1 MSEEKTEQKFVKFG
15 TILWNKERQYSE
27 KYIPCYNCDGGE
39 DGIGCKI
46 CGGTGGRWIKFEI
59 MG

>member
-1 MSEEKTEQKFVKFG
+1 MEQVTKQKFVEFG
-15 TILWNKERQYSE
+15 TIRRNEERDCSE
-27 KYIPCYNCDGGE
+27 QYIPCYNCDGGE

-46 CGGTGGRWIKFEI
+46 CVGTGGRWVKWEI